1 MRKAILGIRMWPDD
15 NGRPWARNVVDIGGS
30 VLLVSQFTLHA
41 TMKNGTRPSFHRAMP
56 PSAAESL
63 YARFVVDIT
72 EALGEDRVQGARF
85 RYLCDKRLVR
95 LLTPCR

>member
-1 MRKAILGIRMWPDD
+1 MP
-15 NGRPWARNVVDIGGS
+15 
-30 VLLVSQFTLHA
+30 VSQFTLHA